1 MYVLHVF
8 AETWFYHT
16 SYPKPIFGSVTF
28 SQSSSMLTALRYDL
42 QQHSTLSK
50 MIKYLTSIWRRTTMV
65 GVTFFL
71 TVDNQIISLPCS
83 ELEPR
88 RQRDDGVDLFVDLG
102 ATNEDHGEVM

>member
-1 MYVLHVF
+1 
-8 AETWFYHT
+8 
-16 SYPKPIFGSVTF
+16 
-28 SQSSSMLTALRYDL
+28 
-42 QQHSTLSK
+42 
-50 MIKYLTSIWRRTTMV
+50 MV